1 MPGAPLITVVTPC
14 LNAAGF
20 IRHTI
25 ESVLSQDFE
34 EIEYLILDGGS
45 TDGTP
50 EIAREYGDRVV
61 VVSEPDNGT
70 ASAINRGF
78 RKARGS
84 VIAWLNADDTYLP
97 GAVSSAMRA
106 LHSDPEAAA
115 VYGNAYW
122 TDESGQI
129 LRPYPVHPS
138 APELLHKE
146 CLICQPA
153 CFMRTSAVREID
165 YLDEQLRY
173 SFDYELW
180 MRLRQK
186 GHFVFVP
193 EFWATSRMHSANKTL
208 GQRAGVL
215 QESIAVLM
223 RHFEYV
229 PATWIYGY
237 ESYLRD
243 RRDQFYEPTSTSY
256 AAYLRAFP
264 TGWKI
269 NRRHPWRYTLEWAAM
284 FTRI

>member
-1 MPGAPLITVVTPC
+1 MPVDPLITIVTPC
-14 LNAAGF
+14 LNAAQF

-25 ESVLSQDFE
+25 DSVLSQDFE
-34 EIEYLILDGGS
+34 SLEYLILDGGS
-45 TDGTP
+45 SDGTQD
-50 EIAREYGDRVV
+50 IARDYGDRVV

-70 ASAINRGF
+70 SSAINRGF
-78 RKARGS
+78 RRARGS
-84 VIAWLNADDTYLP
+84 VVAWLNADDTYLP
-97 GAVSSAMRA
+97 GAISSAMRA
-106 LHSDPEAAA
+106 FQSDPSAAA

-122 TDESGQI
+122 TDEGGQI
-129 LRPYPVHPS
+129 LRPYPVHAS

-153 CFMRTSAVREID
+153 CFMRTAAVREVG

-180 MRLRQK
+180 MRLRKK
-186 GHFVFVP
+186 GPFLFVP
-193 EFWATSRMHSANKTL
+193 EFWATSRMHSSNKTL

-215 QESIAVLM
+215 QESIAVLT

-237 ESYLRD
+237 ESYLRNGLG
-243 RRDQFYEPTSTSY
+243 QFYEPPSTSY
-256 AAYLRAFP
+256 SAYWKALS

-269 NRRHPWRYTLEWAAM
+269 NRRHPWRYASEWAVM